1 MKPNEP
7 NEPNEPN
14 VQLQMKKK
22 KRKKERVG
30 KALKRAIN
38 NQSHVKVFAMDGDG
52 LKFKYVDMTN
62 RTTELNQL

>member
-1 MKPNEP
+1 
-7 NEPNEPN
+7 
-14 VQLQMKKK
+14 MKKK

-62 RTTELNQL
+62 RTTELN